1 MKSMQYYNIKLDK
14 TQRKEVLKLRNWLKK
29 LRNEKK
35 LTQQDVANK
44 MEMSLSNYNLIES
57 GERQKDLD
65 LSLVVKLAD
74 ILDVSVNYI
83 IEEEEKLKER

>member
-1 MKSMQYYNIKLDK
+1 M
-14 TQRKEVLKLRNWLKK
+14 RNWLKK

-35 LTQQDVANK
+35 LTQQDVANE

-65 LSLVVKLAD
+65 LSLVVKLAE
-74 ILDVSVNYI
+74 ILGVSINYI
-83 IEEEEKLKER
+83 IEEEEKLKANRTN

>member
-1 MKSMQYYNIKLDK
+1 M
-14 TQRKEVLKLRNWLKK
+14 RVWLKK

-35 LTQQDVANK
+35 LTQQDIADLT
-44 MEMSLSNYNLIES
+44 EMSLSNFNLIEN

-83 IEEEEKLKER
+83 IEEEEKLKTE

>member
-1 MKSMQYYNIKLDK
+1 MRTWLKNQRIRNKFTQNEMSKKLDIS
-14 TQRKEVLKLRNWLKK
+14 Q
-29 LRNEKK
+29 
-35 LTQQDVANK
+35 
-44 MEMSLSNYNLIES
+44 NYYSSIEN

-83 IEEEEKLKER
+83 IEEEEKLKVR

>member
-1 MKSMQYYNIKLDK
+1 M
-14 TQRKEVLKLRNWLKK
+14 RNWLKK

-65 LSLVVKLAD
+65 LSLVVKLAE
-74 ILDVSVNYI
+74 ILGVSINYI
-83 IEEEEKLKER
+83 IEEEEKLKANRTN

>member
-1 MKSMQYYNIKLDK
+1 M
-14 TQRKEVLKLRNWLKK
+14 RNWLKK

-83 IEEEEKLKER
+83 IEEEEKLKVR

>member
-1 MKSMQYYNIKLDK
+1 M
-14 TQRKEVLKLRNWLKK
+14 RNWLKK

-35 LTQQDVANK
+35 LTQQDVANE

-65 LSLVVKLAD
+65 LSLVVKLAE
-74 ILDVSVNYI
+74 ILGVSINYI
-83 IEEEEKLKER
+83 IEEEEKLKVR

>member
-1 MKSMQYYNIKLDK
+1 M
-14 TQRKEVLKLRNWLKK
+14 RNWLKK

-65 LSLVVKLAD
+65 LSLVVKLAE
-74 ILDVSVNYI
+74 ILGVSINYI
-83 IEEEEKLKER
+83 IEEEEKLKVRWKINGIKIIINKWSSN

>member
-1 MKSMQYYNIKLDK
+1 M
-14 TQRKEVLKLRNWLKK
+14 RNWLKK

-65 LSLVVKLAD
+65 LSLVVKLAE
-74 ILDVSVNYI
+74 ILGVSINYI
-83 IEEEEKLKER
+83 IEEEEKLKVR

>member
-1 MKSMQYYNIKLDK
+1 MRTWLKNQRIRNKFTQNEISKKLDIS
-14 TQRKEVLKLRNWLKK
+14 Q
-29 LRNEKK
+29 
-35 LTQQDVANK
+35 
-44 MEMSLSNYNLIES
+44 NYYSSIEN

-83 IEEEEKLKER
+83 IEEEEKLKVR